1 MLNIASLGSR
11 GAKARA
17 LNAELVREAYRGLL
31 GREPESQ
38 DLIEAHLRNHPTLA
52 GLLKAIAAS
61 QEFDRFGSPK
71 SRNDAVM
78 KVVHDAYWNRPGA
91 IEHDV
96 APEAMRRLVDRIRAQ
111 WTLLGETEPHWSV
124 LTHDRYRSDKLTDAA
139 MDAFYQ
145 SGEQSARI
153 IDLFEQRTGVA
164 ARHGTCLELGC
175 GVGRITGH
183 LAKRFDQV
191 IGVDISPGNLKLC
204 NERMTAIGADNVR
217 TRSVGGIED
226 FDSLPEF
233 DFFYSVIVL
242 QHNSP
247 PIQKA
252 ILRSLLS
259 KIRPGGGAVFQIPT
273 EMPGYAFEVE
283 PYLAS
288 PSPTM
293 EVHGLPKSVVLEE
306 IRQAGLNV
314 VDFMPDSWIDRFGSY
329 TFYAVK
335 PG

>member
-1 MLNIASLGSR
+1 MAKTASPNTSGVS
-11 GAKARA
+11 ARA
-17 LNAELVREAYRGLL
+17 LDAELIGEAYRGLL

-38 DLIEAHLRNHPTLA
+38 AVVEAQLGHHATLA
-52 GLLKAIAAS
+52 SFLRAIAHS
-61 QEFDRFGSPK
+61 EEFKRLDNPK

-78 KVVHDAYWNRPGA
+78 ATLRNAYWNAPGS
-91 IEHDV
+91 IEHEV
-96 APEAMRRLVDRIRAQ
+96 SPEAMRRLVDRIRAQ

-124 LTHDRYRSDKLTDAA
+124 LTNDQYRSEKLNEKAIT
-139 MDAFYQ
+139 AFYQ
-145 SGEQSARI
+145 SGEHSARI
-153 IDLFEQRTGVA
+153 IDLFEQRTGVK
-164 ARHGTCLELGC
+164 ARHGVCLELGC
-175 GVGRITGH
+175 GVGRVTEH

-204 NERMTAIGADNVR
+204 DERMAAIGARNVT
-217 TRSVGGIED
+217 TRPVSGIED
-226 FDSLPEF
+226 FDTLPDF

-252 ILRSLLS
+252 VLRSLLA

-273 EMPGYAFEVE
+273 EMAGYSFSVE

-288 PSPTM
+288 PSPNM
-293 EVHGLPKSVVLEE
+293 EVHGLPKSVVFEE
-306 IRQAGLNV
+306 LRRAGLNIVDV
-314 VDFMPDSWIDRFGSY
+314 VPDSWIDVFGSY

-335 PG
+335 PA